1 MDAPVIASIIAAATA
16 LAAVIIGPFITSRTS
31 KNAML
36 GPMRQA
42 WINTLR
48 DTVAEFIT
56 VIHVSPRRQLS
67 GAISTQDEIRHATEV
82 ARWSQLE
89 AACRLKEKICL
100 LINPKEADHREL
112 VRLVESVYE
121 AHVEWRD
128 TSTELTAIR
137 VLTQAILKAEWNVVK
152 K

>member
-1 MDAPVIASIIAAATA
+1 MEPTRGSLSAKGED
-16 LAAVIIGPFITSRTS
+16 LPFDQSEGT
-31 KNAML
+31 
-36 GPMRQA
+36 
-42 WINTLR
+42 
-48 DTVAEFIT
+48 
-56 VIHVSPRRQLS
+56 
-67 GAISTQDEIRHATEV
+67 
-82 ARWSQLE
+82 
-89 AACRLKEKICL
+89 
-100 LINPKEADHREL
+100 DHREL